1 MSTHEASPD
10 TSKLASADAYA
21 PSAFDPYGAFSQQDP
36 KPFYVRLRDESPVH
50 YDERYDCW
58 YLSRF
63 EDVWREEQDLEAYTV
78 VGGPTPSQLLKR
90 VRGMPEEKS
99 PFEDH
104 DFGDALA
111 TLDPPTHTQV
121 RGQLSPHFKPRAA
134 RALEDLTR
142 KLVRGYV
149 DELVEKRGGDVI
161 GELAMRTSVRIAC
174 TIVGFPLEKAD
185 WLAERVN
192 RMNDRDDSGREFS
205 EHAFEGLI
213 ELHMYFHETVARAR
227 QSPSDEPNLL
237 NALLRAEANGQPITD
252 GDVASNLFLMIV
264 GGTETLPKVFSAA
277 VKRLAEHPD
286 QRAAVVADPSL
297 VPGAFREALRMD
309 MPTQMLGRRV
319 RQEKVVQGHRLLPEQ
334 GLLFLWASAN
344 RDPREFPD
352 PDRYDIH
359 RNAPRLLSF
368 GSGAHMCLGA
378 HVAQMEGRVML
389 EELLA
394 RIPEYEIVPEG
405 VERIR
410 TEMFQG
416 LGTLPIRF

>member
-1 MSTHEASPD
+1 MSAHE
-10 TSKLASADAYA
+10 ASADAPAPTSDSAFA
-21 PSAFDPYGAFSQQDP
+21 PSAYDPYGTFTQQNP
-36 KPFYVRLRDESPVH
+36 KPFYLRLRDESPVH

-63 EDVWREEQDLEAYTV
+63 EDIWREEQDLEAYTV
-78 VGGPTPSQLLKR
+78 VGGPTPPQLLKR
-90 VRGMPEEKS
+90 VRGMPEEAS
-99 PFEDH
+99 PFENQN
-104 DFGDALA
+104 FGDALA
-111 TLDPPTHTQV
+111 TLDPPTHTQL
-121 RGQLSPHFKPRAA
+121 RGQLSPHFKPKAA
-134 RALEDLTR
+134 RELEALTR
-142 KLVRGYV
+142 QLVRGYV
-149 DELVEKRGGDVI
+149 DELVEKGGGDVI
-161 GELAMRTSVRIAC
+161 GDLAMRTSVRIAC

-192 RMNDRDDSGREFS
+192 RMNERDASGRAFS
-205 EHAFEGLI
+205 EHAFEGLV

-227 QSPSDEPNLL
+227 QFPSDEPNVL
-237 NALLRAEANGQPITD
+237 NALLRAEADGQRITD

-286 QRAAVVADPSL
+286 QRAAVVANPSL

-319 RQEKVVQGHRLLPEQ
+319 RREKIVHGHRLLPEQ

-352 PDRYDIH
+352 PERYDIH

-368 GSGAHMCLGA
+368 GSGVHMCLGA

-394 RIPEYEIVPEG
+394 RIPEYETVPEG
-405 VERIR
+405 IERIR

-416 LGTLPIRF
+416 LAALPIRF